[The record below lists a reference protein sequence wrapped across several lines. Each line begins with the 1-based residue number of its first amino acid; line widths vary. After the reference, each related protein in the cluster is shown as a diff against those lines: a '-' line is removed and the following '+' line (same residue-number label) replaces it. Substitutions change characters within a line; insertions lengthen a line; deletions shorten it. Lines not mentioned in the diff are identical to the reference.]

1 MRRSSD
7 EHARVKVA
15 YLCSLYPAVSHTF
28 IIREVEALRALG
40 AEIATFSV
48 HRAGPEH
55 LLDEPARDA
64 FASTFAILPARWAKL
79 LAGHLKLAIAAPRAY
94 LSTFALALR
103 LAPRG
108 LRGLL
113 WQAFYFAEAV
123 VLFEQC
129 RKREIRHVHAH
140 IANVA
145 ADVALLTASLGTA
158 IDRDDPW
165 SWSFTMHG
173 PTEFF
178 DVAHFRLAEKLE
190 RARFVIC
197 ISDFARS
204 QLIALGGANAWEK
217 LHVVHCGVPREQ
229 FTRGAEAPTR
239 GGATPRRAAAAATAA
254 AAAAAAAAAE
264 PTILYVGRLVPEKGQ
279 AVLLR
284 ALALLHER
292 GRRVRATLVG
302 EGPQRGVLEALG
314 EQLGVAGLVDFT
326 GALGQEEIRAL
337 YETASIFC
345 LPSFAEGIPC
355 VLMEAMAMELPVV
368 STFVAGIPELVDDG
382 HNGLLVAPGR
392 IDQLARALDWLLADP
407 ALCRRLG
414 AAAREKVLEEFSS
427 ERSAEQLYAIFAG
440 ELAARRGEHAAADV
454 SAA

>member
-1 MRRSSD
+1 MRTPSD
-7 EHARVKVA
+7 AHAPVKVA

-40 AEIATFSV
+40 AEIATFSI

-55 LLDEPARDA
+55 LLDEPAREA

-108 LRGLL
+108 VRGLL

-129 RKREIRHVHAH
+129 RKREIRHIHAH

-204 QLIALGGANAWEK
+204 QLIALGDANAWEK
-217 LHVVHCGVPREQ
+217 LHVVHCGVPRER
-229 FTRGAEAPTR
+229 FTRGAEAPR
-239 GGATPRRAAAAATAA
+239 SGDATPRRARAGTAG
-254 AAAAAAAAAE
+254 E

-292 GRRVRATLVG
+292 GRPARATLVG
-302 EGPQRGVLEALG
+302 EGPQRSVLEALG

-326 GALGQEEIRAL
+326 GALGQEEIRTL
-337 YETASIFC
+337 YETAAVFC

-392 IDQLARALDWLLADP
+392 IDQLARVLEWLLADP

-414 AAAREKVLEEFSS
+414 AAAREKVLEEFNS
-427 ERSAEQLYAIFAG
+427 ERSAEQLYAIFAE
-440 ELAARRGEHAAADV
+440 ELAARRGPRAMTDMSTA
-454 SAA
+454 

>member
-1 MRRSSD
+1 MTDDERSGL
-7 EHARVKVA
+7 KLA

-28 IIREVEALRALG
+28 IVREVEALRRLD
-40 AEIATFSV
+40 AEIATFSI
-48 HRAGPEH
+48 HRAGREH
-55 LLDEPARDA
+55 LLDEPAREA
-64 FASTFAILPARWAKL
+64 FASTFAILPVRWARL
-79 LAGHLKLAIAAPRAY
+79 LAAHLKLLLTVPHAY
-94 LSTFALALR
+94 LSTLALALR

-113 WQAFYFAEAV
+113 WQVFYFAEAV
-123 VLFEQC
+123 VLWEQC
-129 RKREIRHVHAH
+129 RRREIRHIHAH

-158 IDRDDPW
+158 IDRERPW

-178 DVAHFRLAEKLE
+178 DVTHFRLAEKLE

-204 QLIALGGANAWEK
+204 QLIALGGVDAWEK
-217 LHVVHCGVPREQ
+217 LHVVRCGVPLDR
-229 FTRGAEAPTR
+229 FTRGVAQHASTDTP
-239 GGATPRRAAAAATAA
+239 PRRASARV
-254 AAAAAAAAAE
+254 AAE

-284 ALALLHER
+284 TLALLHER
-292 GRRVRATLVG
+292 GRAVRATLVG
-302 EGPQRGVLEALG
+302 EGPQRGALEALG
-314 EQLGVAGLVDFT
+314 AELGVAGELDFT

-337 YETASIFC
+337 YETATVFC

-382 HNGLLVAPGR
+382 YNGLLVAPGR
-392 IDQLARALDWLLADP
+392 VDQLARVLEWLLADP
-407 ALCRRLG
+407 ALRRRLG
-414 AAAREKVLEEFSS
+414 AAGREKVLEEFTSK
-427 ERSAEQLYAIFAG
+427 RSAEQLHAIFTA
-440 ELAARRGEHAAADV
+440 ELAESAEPANRRALHASADV